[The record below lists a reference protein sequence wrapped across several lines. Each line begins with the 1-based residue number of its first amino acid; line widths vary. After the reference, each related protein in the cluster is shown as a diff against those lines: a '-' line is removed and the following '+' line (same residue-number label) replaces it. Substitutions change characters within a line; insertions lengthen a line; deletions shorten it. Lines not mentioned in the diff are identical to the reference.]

1 MAEGDE
7 CRWLE
12 ASDSSLVLCQA
23 SLAVLVHRHSV
34 SRDLGIW
41 EYRGWSSDV
50 ALDTREESVLTAISA
65 I

>member
-1 MAEGDE
+1 MSAGG
-7 CRWLE
+7 LKLQTG
-12 ASDSSLVLCQA
+12 SLVLCQA
-23 SLAVLVHRHSV
+23 SLAVLVHCHSV

-50 ALDTREESVLTAISA
+50 ALDTRREIERAGAVSA